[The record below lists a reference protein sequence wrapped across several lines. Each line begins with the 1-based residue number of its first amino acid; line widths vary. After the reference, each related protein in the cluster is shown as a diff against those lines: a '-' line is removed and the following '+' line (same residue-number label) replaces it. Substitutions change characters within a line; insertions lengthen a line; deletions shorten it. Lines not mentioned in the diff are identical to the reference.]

1 VNHFRSLLSLLI
13 VTGALLSA
21 PAGATTPSWGA
32 GTISIPSG
40 TGIANGQVTLLSC
53 LSAGNCLAGGWYG
66 TNSGATETFFTHEL
80 NQNWSIGTKV
90 PDPAG
95 GYGLMLS
102 AISCATTQCIGVG
115 QSSLGA
121 TLVQY
126 NWSTQSFQA
135 TSVVNF
141 ANNLLDTTHS
151 SLKDVTCISDGNCVA
166 VGSVNATPGTNSSRL
181 LVDSMTSGAWSNAE
195 TVALPSS
202 AGATNPAVSA
212 GQVGCISTARCVYIG
227 SFVTTDGVS
236 RPFITI
242 RQDGV
247 WHSASS
253 PSMPSNAAAQGSQT
267 LSELSCVT
275 GGSCTAVGTYHT
287 TTGTLVPFSVTITT
301 NAIGPGVQIPLPANA
316 APAPKAFLFGFHGL
330 DCTSVGNCSLGAQY
344 SYQVNTVKHF
354 GGFLTSEVNGVWSAR
369 SQAAFMQVPTGAD
382 SAGQFGGVVGMS
394 CWSAGNCAGA
404 VAYVDGARQ
413 YQVGVVLETA
423 GVWASVTPV
432 SMPSGRPA
440 GAAGG
445 LYALRCFT
453 AATCSGVG
461 SYQGY
466 SGYSAFSLSSL

>member
-1 VNHFRSLLSLLI
+1 MNRFRFLLSVLI
-13 VTGALLSA
+13 VAGALLS
-21 PAGATTPSWGA
+21 PHAGAATPTFSA

-90 PDPAG
+90 PDPSG
-95 GYGLMLS
+95 GYGLTLN
-102 AISCATTQCIGVG
+102 AITCATAQCIGVG

-135 TSVVNF
+135 TSVVTF
-141 ANNLLDTTHS
+141 ANNALDTTHS
-151 SLKDVTCISDGNCVA
+151 SLKDVACTSDGNCVA
-166 VGSVNATPGTNSSRL
+166 VGSVNVTAGVNSSTL
-181 LVDSMTSGAWSNAE
+181 LVDSMTNGSWSNAE

-202 AGATNPAVSA
+202 AGTNPAVSA
-212 GQVGCISTARCVYIG
+212 GQVGCISTARCFYVG
-227 SFVTTDGVS
+227 SFVTTAGTS
-236 RPFITI
+236 RPFIAI

-247 WHSASS
+247 WQSATS
-253 PSMPSNAAAQGSQT
+253 PSMPSNAATLGSQT
-267 LSELSCVT
+267 LSELSCVS

-287 TTGTLVPFSVTITT
+287 TAGTLVPFSVTITT
-301 NAIGPGVQIPLPANA
+301 SSIGPGVQIPLPANA

-330 DCTSVGNCSLGAQY
+330 VCSSVGNCSLGAQY

-354 GGFLTSEVNGVWSAR
+354 GGFLTSEVNGVWRTR
-369 SQAAFMQVPTGAD
+369 SQATFMQIPAGAD
-382 SAGQFGGVVGMS
+382 SAGQYGGVVGMS

-404 VAYVDGARQ
+404 VAYVDGSKQ

-445 LYALRCFT
+445 LYALRCFSAT
-453 AATCSGVG
+453 TCSGVG

-466 SGYSAFSLSSL
+466 SGYSAFSLNSL